1 MKKPI
6 QIFFELLVVFIH
18 TEGLERF
25 NFLFFI
31 FIRDGNFGHF
41 SGLREIFYGP
51 QTILKK
57 LLLPLSRV

>member
-6 QIFFELLVVFIH
+6 EIFLELLVVFIH

-25 NFLFFI
+25 DFF
-31 FIRDGNFGHF
+31 FIRDGNFRHF
-41 SGLREIFYGP
+41 SGLREIFSGP

>member
-6 QIFFELLVVFIH
+6 EIFLELLVVFIH

-25 NFLFFI
+25 DFFFFL
-31 FIRDGNFGHF
+31 IRDGNFRHF
-41 SGLREIFYGP
+41 SGLREIFSGP